1 MDFLILIAIF
11 LFSVVVHEV
20 AHGLMADY
28 LGDPTARYAGRL
40 TLNPLK
46 HLDPLGSI
54 FIPMLL
60 LITHSPVLFGWAKP
74 VPINTYNLR
83 DQRYGPAKVALAG
96 PLANLI
102 IAFFFGLLIR
112 LLGLIGTSFFS
123 ANLIL
128 TFSFVVQINLILA
141 IFNLFPVPPLDGSHI
156 LFALF
161 PQMEERT
168 KIILYQWGILLLIF
182 SIFFIFPIVF
192 PLVRFLFQLLTGL
205 SG

>member
-1 MDFLILIAIF
+1 MDFLILIAIL
-11 LFSVVVHEV
+11 LFSVAVHEV